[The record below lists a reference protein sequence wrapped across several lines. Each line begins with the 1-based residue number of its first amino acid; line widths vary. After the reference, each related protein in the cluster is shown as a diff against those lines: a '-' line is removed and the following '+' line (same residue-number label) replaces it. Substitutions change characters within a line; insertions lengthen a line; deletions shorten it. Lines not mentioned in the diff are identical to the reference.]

1 MYFLHKYFPATHNC
15 PRVTDPAVTDS
26 GWWYWSEGPAGLL
39 IQDSLDD
46 DVGPDGEHST
56 PCVMMLMMLW
66 LITTSLTQQYK
77 QTMRPGLPSSWRI
90 LCLCRH
96 KLIFQKM
103 FVLISDSSD
112 CIKSWF
118 HERHETVENVS
129 GDVWTISSSHCQL
142 LTPPVKRYNNHIF
155 ISQGQCSL
163 AEAGIIDQH
172 VLSGT
177 VYDCFGGRVQ
187 FKYEIN

>member
-26 GWWYWSEGPAGLL
+26 SWWYWSEGPAGLL

-118 HERHETVENVS
+118 HERHETVRECVWWCLNYFIISLSAPHSTSQEVQQSYLHITGSMFS
-129 GDVWTISSSHCQL
+129 GWSRNNWSTCFVWNCLWL
-142 LTPPVKRYNNHIF
+142 LWRQTAV
-155 ISQGQCSL
+155 
-163 AEAGIIDQH
+163 
-172 VLSGT
+172 
-177 VYDCFGGRVQ
+177 
-187 FKYEIN
+187 